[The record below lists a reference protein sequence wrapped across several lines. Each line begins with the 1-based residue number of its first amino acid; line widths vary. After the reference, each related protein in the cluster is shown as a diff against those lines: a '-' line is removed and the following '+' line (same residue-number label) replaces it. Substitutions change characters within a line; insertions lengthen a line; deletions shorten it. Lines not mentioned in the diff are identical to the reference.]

1 MDASLRYL
9 TEGLDEEGGNR
20 AVRFGLSP
28 LAPTR
33 HMADRTKF
41 SAKEKRQTESGSRAY
56 LLRPALGNV
65 AGFCLTGGGLRRQW
79 GTALCKGAAG
89 IEVKV

>member
-1 MDASLRYL
+1 MTS
-9 TEGLDEEGGNR
+9 
-20 AVRFGLSP
+20 RFGSGLRQSP
-28 LAPTR
+28 RRESGRPGETL
-33 HMADRTKF
+33 K
-41 SAKEKRQTESGSRAY
+41 KEKRQTESGSRAY
-56 LLRPALGNV
+56 LLRLVLGNV

>member
-1 MDASLRYL
+1 MTL
-9 TEGLDEEGGNR
+9 
-20 AVRFGLSP
+20 RFGSGFRQSP
-28 LAPTR
+28 RPESGRPGETL
-33 HMADRTKF
+33 K
-41 SAKEKRQTESGSRAY
+41 KEKRQTESGSRAY
-56 LLRPALGNV
+56 LLRLVLGNV